1 MTMDAAPETS
11 QDTQIRNILGARFR
25 ANPEYQLIPFERL
38 PAEQREQWKEL
49 ARDTSFFGLLLPRE
63 GSAWRM
69 KSACRDTALLFFT
82 LQSAGVLPGFALQA
96 DSDESNRTIA
106 QLVLDGILEVETN
119 GEFLTGPG
127 AASRIFPETRTD
139 AFSHPLASLSAD
151 AVRYGASLDSLDAGQ
166 IAARLYFYNRTPLT
180 ARWRTLYATKEAVL
194 AHLGVK
200 DNPVL
205 RRDWLELPTDP
216 ANSVWVSWRR
226 RSQWSVPVGGQ
237 TYKLY
242 LSPHP
247 EHLSEAFRVFVSAI
261 SGAGSLNFK
270 TGGDAGALLRPDKL
284 VAYFHSKEDL
294 EEAAARLESELAGC
308 PAQGVPFTAPSGDS
322 LLVSW
327 GIDPP
332 AEEWEPRESWR
343 LWVTKRLA
351 VHLKAGSTARPAVDP
366 VKFALERMRLE
377 AVDTATW
384 TLAPGIWK
392 SGK

>member
-1 MTMDAAPETS
+1 MTS

-38 PAEQREQWKEL
+38 PAGQREQWKEL
-49 ARDTSFFGLLLPRE
+49 ARDPSFFGLLLPRE
-63 GSAWRM
+63 GSACRM

-82 LQSAGVLPGFALQA
+82 MQSAGVLPAFAVHA
-96 DSDESNRTIA
+96 GNGEANRTIA
-106 QLVLDGILEVETN
+106 QLVLDGILEIEAN
-119 GEFLTGPG
+119 GEFFTGPA
-127 AASRIFPETRTD
+127 AASRIFPETKAEASR
-139 AFSHPLASLSAD
+139 HPLAGLSAD

-166 IAARLYFYNRTPLT
+166 IAARLYFYNRIPLT

-194 AHLGVK
+194 AHLGAK

-205 RRDWLELPTDP
+205 RRDWMELPADP
-216 ANSVWVSWRR
+216 ENNAWISWRR
-226 RSQWSVPVGGQ
+226 RSQWNVPVDGQ

-242 LSPHP
+242 LSPRP
-247 EHLSEAFRVFVSAI
+247 DHLTEAFRAFVSAI
-261 SGAGSLNFK
+261 SGAGCLNFK
-270 TGGDAGALLRPDKL
+270 AGSDAGALLRPDKL

-294 EEAAARLESELAGC
+294 DDAAARLECGLAGC

-332 AEEWEPRESWR
+332 AEEWERRESWR

-351 VHLKAGSTARPAVDP
+351 VHIKAGSTARPAVDP

-377 AVDTATW
+377 AVDTSIW
-384 TLAPGIWK
+384 TPAPGIWK
-392 SGK
+392 PGE